1 MSLNFILNERGIND
15 KDINSNAR
23 GRLMPIARGSNKG
36 MLAERSQHEAEQI
49 QGFVKRAGLDHAE
62 TPRAAATAADQS
74 ITLSLGL
81 GSQGPLRS
89 KYTCGPIKT
98 GSC

>member
-1 MSLNFILNERGIND
+1 
-15 KDINSNAR
+15 
-23 GRLMPIARGSNKG
+23 
-36 MLAERSQHEAEQI
+36 MLAERSQHEAEQL

-62 TPRAAATAADQS
+62 TPRAAATLAAAKHLKDGDKDAAAAAADQS